1 MGKKF
6 IIWLIVAVALILLG
20 VAVFA
25 NAMNGLQWDFSK
37 LSTEEYQT
45 NEYAL
50 TQPFQ
55 NITVSTDTADVIF
68 VKAIDGKATV
78 TCHEHENEKHT
89 VEIVDG
95 TLMVQLSESKNW
107 HDYIGIYTGTPKI
120 TVSLPGEQYGALSV
134 RTSTGD
140 VQIPKNFKFESMDV
154 TGSTGDI
161 SSAASVSGNVQI
173 ETSAGDIH
181 LQDISASTLK
191 LTVSTGDIELANI
204 HCQAVITQGDTG
216 SISLE
221 NTAATENLS
230 IARTTGDVELT
241 GCNTAQLFVKTD
253 TGDVELQ
260 RSDAGEIFIETNTG
274 DVKGSL
280 LTEKIFIANS
290 DTGRIDVPKTTAGGK
305 CEITTETG
313 DVQIKIA

>member
-1 MGKKF
+1 MRKV
-6 IIWLIVAVALILLG
+6 IIWLAVAVALILIG
-20 VAVFA
+20 SIVFTS
-25 NAMNGLQWDFSK
+25 AMMGLQWDFSK
-37 LSTEEYQT
+37 LSTEEYET
-45 NEYAL
+45 NEYTL

-55 NITVSTDTADVIF
+55 NIAINTDTTDVTL
-68 VKAIDGKATV
+68 VKTTDENATV
-78 TCHEHENEKHT
+78 TCYEYAKEKHK

-95 TLMVQLSESKNW
+95 TLMIQLTETRNW
-107 HDYIGIYTGTPKI
+107 YDYISIRSKSQKI
-120 TVSLPGEQYGALSV
+120 TIVLPGKQYETLSV
-134 RTSTGD
+134 KTSTGD
-140 VQIPKNFKFESMDV
+140 IC
-154 TGSTGDI
+154 I
-161 SSAASVSGNVQI
+161 
-173 ETSAGDIH
+173 
-181 LQDISASTLK
+181 QDISASTLN
-191 LTVSTGDIELANI
+191 LSVTTGDTALSNI
-204 HCQAVITQGDTG
+204 QCQAIITQGDTG

-290 DTGRIDVPKTTAGGK
+290 DTGRIDVPKTAAGGK
-305 CEITTETG
+305 CEITTDTG
-313 DVQIKIA
+313 DIKFEIA